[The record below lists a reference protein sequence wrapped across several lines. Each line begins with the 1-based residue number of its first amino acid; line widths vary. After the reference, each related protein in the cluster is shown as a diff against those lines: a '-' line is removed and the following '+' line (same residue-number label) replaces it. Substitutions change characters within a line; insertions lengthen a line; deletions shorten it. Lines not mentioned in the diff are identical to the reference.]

1 VSSDYVATADAL
13 RSRLQDN
20 FSALPIYYQNDD
32 REPTL
37 ENAPDG
43 FVVAHVNL
51 SDERQISLGL
61 EGNRLHRDFGELSVY
76 VYVPR
81 NTRVGAA
88 ETYAEQIRALFK
100 TTSVANVVVTRRT
113 IGRGGEVSR
122 NDGQSRA
129 YCVPLFVEFFAD
141 RLE

>member
-1 VSSDYVATADAL
+1 MSNYVAAADAL

-32 REPTL
+32 RVPSL
-37 ENAPDG
+37 ENDPNG

-61 EGNRLHRDFGELSVY
+61 EGDRLHRDFGELAVY

-81 NTRVGAA
+81 NSRVGAA
-88 ETYAEQIRALFK
+88 EQHAENIRALFK
-100 TTSVANVVVTRRT
+100 TTAVSDVVVTRRR
-113 IGRGGEVSR
+113 IGRGAEVEG
-122 NDGQSRA
+122 DGQSRA
-129 YCVPLFVEFFAD
+129 YCIPVYVEFFTD

>member
-1 VSSDYVATADAL
+1 MSEYVATLDAL
-13 RSRLQDN
+13 RTRLQDN
-20 FSALPIYYQNDD
+20 FTGLPIFYGNDD

-37 ENAPDG
+37 KDNPAG
-43 FVVAHVNL
+43 FVLATGYV

-61 EGNRLHRDFGELSVY
+61 EGARLHRDFGELSVY

-88 ETYAEQIRALFK
+88 EAHAEQIRALFK
-100 TTSVANVVVTRRT
+100 TTAISGVTVTRRT
-113 IGRGGEVSR
+113 IGRGDAVEGP
-122 NDGQSRA
+122 GQSRA
-129 YCVPLFVEFFAD
+129 YCVPVFVEFFAD